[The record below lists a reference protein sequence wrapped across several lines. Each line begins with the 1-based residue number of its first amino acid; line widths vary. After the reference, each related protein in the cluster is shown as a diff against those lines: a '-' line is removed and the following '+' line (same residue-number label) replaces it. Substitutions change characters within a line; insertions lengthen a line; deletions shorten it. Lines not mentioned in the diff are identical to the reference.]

1 MEYHSFLFFLTLIQG
16 LLCQK
21 TEFQTII
28 EMNNLP
34 QWLTHQSL
42 GNSISIELLP
52 NWCNGRWMGFVLC
65 AYVNVIGET
74 FGLGAR
80 VIALGDMPH
89 SQYASKTFFR
99 TTALGSHVWLLYFSR
114 DDWFTTVGNGECSQI
129 EVVFEYY
136 GSVEGV
142 RKCGVSLVY
151 EQDVEEFN
159 QTIAQSGN
167 SGGITSESSSS
178 KRKDNSASS

>member
-1 MEYHSFLFFLTLIQG
+1 MEYHVFFFSFIQG
-16 LLCQK
+16 LLYQK

-28 EMNNLP
+28 EMNNLSR
-34 QWLTHQSL
+34 WLTHQSL
-42 GNSISIELLP
+42 GNSISIELPP

-89 SQYASKTFFR
+89 SLYASKTFFR
-99 TTALGSHVWLLYFSR
+99 TTALGSHIWLLYFSR
-114 DDWFTTVGNGECSQI
+114 DDWFATFGNVECSQI
-129 EVVFEYY
+129 ELVFENY

-142 RKCGVSLVY
+142 RECGVSLVY

-159 QTIAQSGN
+159 QTIALLQ
-167 SGGITSESSSS
+167 TESISS
-178 KRKDNSASS
+178 KIKRLFSK

>member
-1 MEYHSFLFFLTLIQG
+1 MEYHVFFFTLIQG

-21 TEFQTII
+21 TDFQTII

-34 QWLTHQSL
+34 RWLTHQSL
-42 GNSISIELLP
+42 GNSISIELPP

-89 SQYASKTFFR
+89 SHYASKTFFR
-99 TTALGSHVWLLYFSR
+99 TTALGSHIWLLFFSH
-114 DDWFTTVGNGECSQI
+114 DDWFATVGNGECSQI
-129 EVVFEYY
+129 EVVFENY
-136 GSVEGV
+136 GSVDGV
-142 RKCGVSLVY
+142 RECGVSLVY
-151 EQDVEEFN
+151 EQNVEEFN

-167 SGGITSESSSS
+167 SGGITSESISSEI
-178 KRKDNSASS
+178 KRQFRK